1 MAVSTETPVL
11 VGPECSTE
19 APCPNCNEGITVDG
33 IMFVADGEEGEVEE
47 VCHWC
52 EKPYV
57 VRRRTHFVGY
67 TLTPKAPEEDD
78 RDGTQKIV

>member
-1 MAVSTETPVL
+1 MSTTETQML
-11 VGPECSTE
+11 VGPEQTTE
-19 APCPNCNEGITVDG
+19 ALCPNCNEGITVEG

-47 VCHWC
+47 TCHWC

-67 TLTPKAPEEDD
+67 TLIA
-78 RDGTQKIV
+78 RSGQ